1 MSTDTT
7 RTDHTALPFI
17 GGVVLAVPC
26 RVPQSIQWKKFSK
39 EVFPRHEALCD
50 PSGRADAADCCRGA
64 PIEVRTVNR
73 ARGAN
78 SHT

>member
-1 MSTDTT
+1 M
-7 RTDHTALPFI
+7 
-17 GGVVLAVPC
+17 
-26 RVPQSIQWKKFSK
+26 
-39 EVFPRHEALCD
+39 FPRHEAVCD

>member
-1 MSTDTT
+1 MKVLGT
-7 RTDHTALPFI
+7 RHM
-17 GGVVLAVPC
+17 
-26 RVPQSIQWKKFSK
+26 
-39 EVFPRHEALCD
+39 CD